1 MAQRTKVSILGLALA
16 GARRTGL
23 GGSERRSAPSG
34 LRYAVIVAPVS
45 QQQWSGPQDAPPPGA
60 PQAGSTS
67 YGAFGSPRGWPAPGT
82 PTGGGYNQYPSP
94 GFGRPP
100 FGGGVPQYG
109 PTPPMPAPRRRNP
122 LRLVLLAVILVTLA
136 ALGGLVIR
144 GLTSETSNFAYQND
158 DYQVPPPD
166 TSPPPIP
173 IPETYEQA
181 EQWITQS
188 TFYNQTAPAPVRCN
202 SQPINVSTA
211 SDAQLKA
218 HFEGLMECLVR
229 VWEPPVTSAGFTI
242 VRPTVTIYGEELTT
256 KCGKSGVNAFY
267 CTADQQVYYSNLL
280 PEVLLP
286 VRRNKWTADVVMA
299 HEFGHALQ
307 ARTGILI
314 SAHALGQNSGDEGT
328 DLQYMRRLETQAD
341 CFSGMFVRAVS
352 QSIGVQQQD
361 EDGILEIYV
370 AIGDDTLSGKSDVV
384 GNHGLARSRRYWGTV
399 GLTTSAVAPCNTF
412 VAPSKLV
419 R

>member
-1 MAQRTKVSILGLALA
+1 M
-16 GARRTGL
+16 
-23 GGSERRSAPSG
+23 
-34 LRYAVIVAPVS
+34 
-45 QQQWSGPQDAPPPGA
+45 
-60 PQAGSTS
+60 
-67 YGAFGSPRGWPAPGT
+67 
-82 PTGGGYNQYPSP
+82 
-94 GFGRPP
+94 
-100 FGGGVPQYG
+100 PQYG

-122 LRLVLLAVILVTLA
+122 LGLVLLAVILVTLA
-136 ALGGLVIR
+136 ALGGLVIS

-280 PEVLLP
+280 PEALLP
-286 VRRNKWTADVVMA
+286 VRTNKWTADVVMA

-352 QSIGVQQQD
+352 QSIGVQPQD
-361 EDGILEIYV
+361 EEGIVEIYV

>member
-1 MAQRTKVSILGLALA
+1 
-16 GARRTGL
+16 
-23 GGSERRSAPSG
+23 
-34 LRYAVIVAPVS
+34 
-45 QQQWSGPQDAPPPGA
+45 
-60 PQAGSTS
+60 
-67 YGAFGSPRGWPAPGT
+67 
-82 PTGGGYNQYPSP
+82 
-94 GFGRPP
+94 
-100 FGGGVPQYG
+100 
-109 PTPPMPAPRRRNP
+109 MPAPRRRNP
-122 LRLVLLAVILVTLA
+122 LGLVLLAVILVTLA
-136 ALGGLVIR
+136 ALGGLVIT
-144 GLTSETSNFAYQND
+144 GLTLEPSNAAYQND
-158 DYQVPPPD
+158 DYRVPPPD

-173 IPETYEQA
+173 VPETYQQA

-211 SDAQLKA
+211 TDAQLKA

-229 VWEPPVTSAGFTI
+229 VWEPPVTSAGFII

-256 KCGKSGVNAFY
+256 KCGKSDVNAFY

-280 PEVLLP
+280 PEALEAVK
-286 VRRNKWTADVVMA
+286 RNKWTADIVMA

-314 SAHALGQNSGDEGT
+314 SAHALGQNAGDEVI

-361 EDGILEIYV
+361 EGGILEIYV

-384 GNHGLARSRRYWGTV
+384 GNHGLARSRKYWGTV
-399 GLTTSAVAPCNTF
+399 GLRTSAVAPCNTF
-412 VAPSKLV
+412 IAPSGLV

>member
-1 MAQRTKVSILGLALA
+1 
-16 GARRTGL
+16 
-23 GGSERRSAPSG
+23 
-34 LRYAVIVAPVS
+34 
-45 QQQWSGPQDAPPPGA
+45 
-60 PQAGSTS
+60 
-67 YGAFGSPRGWPAPGT
+67 
-82 PTGGGYNQYPSP
+82 
-94 GFGRPP
+94 
-100 FGGGVPQYG
+100 
-109 PTPPMPAPRRRNP
+109 MPAPRRRNP

-136 ALGGLVIR
+136 ALGGLVIS
-144 GLTSETSNFAYQND
+144 GLTSETSNVAYQND

-256 KCGKSGVNAFY
+256 KCGQSGVNAFY

-286 VRRNKWTADVVMA
+286 VRMNKWTADVVMA

-314 SAHALGQNSGDEGT
+314 SAHALGQNSGDEGI

>member
-1 MAQRTKVSILGLALA
+1 M
-16 GARRTGL
+16 
-23 GGSERRSAPSG
+23 
-34 LRYAVIVAPVS
+34 
-45 QQQWSGPQDAPPPGA
+45 
-60 PQAGSTS
+60 
-67 YGAFGSPRGWPAPGT
+67 
-82 PTGGGYNQYPSP
+82 PT
-94 GFGRPP
+94 
-100 FGGGVPQYG
+100 
-109 PTPPMPAPRRRNP
+109 PRRRNP
-122 LRLVLLAVILVTLA
+122 LGLVLLAVLLVTLA
-136 ALGGLVIR
+136 ALGGLVIT
-144 GLTSETSNFAYQND
+144 GLTLEPSNVAYQND

-173 IPETYEQA
+173 VPETYQQA

-211 SDAQLKA
+211 TDAQLKA

-229 VWEPPVTSAGFTI
+229 VWEPPVTSAGFII

-280 PEVLLP
+280 PKALEP
-286 VRRNKWTADVVMA
+286 VKRNKWTADIVMA

-314 SAHALGQNSGDEGT
+314 SAHALGQNSGDEGI

-361 EDGILEIYV
+361 EGGILEIYV
-370 AIGDDTLSGKSDVV
+370 AIGDDKLSGKGDVV
-384 GNHGLARSRRYWGTV
+384 GNHGLARSRKYWGTV
-399 GLTTSAVAPCNTF
+399 GLSTSAVAPCNTF
-412 VAPSKLV
+412 IAPSGLV

>member
-1 MAQRTKVSILGLALA
+1 
-16 GARRTGL
+16 
-23 GGSERRSAPSG
+23 
-34 LRYAVIVAPVS
+34 VIS
-45 QQQWSGPQDAPPPGA
+45 
-60 PQAGSTS
+60 
-67 YGAFGSPRGWPAPGT
+67 
-82 PTGGGYNQYPSP
+82 
-94 GFGRPP
+94 
-100 FGGGVPQYG
+100 
-109 PTPPMPAPRRRNP
+109 
-122 LRLVLLAVILVTLA
+122 
-136 ALGGLVIR
+136 
-144 GLTSETSNFAYQND
+144 GLTSGTSNFAYQND

-267 CTADQQVYYSNLL
+267 CTADQQVYYSSLL

-352 QSIGVQQQD
+352 QSIGVQPQD
-361 EDGILEIYV
+361 EDGILQIYV

-384 GNHGLARSRRYWGTV
+384 GNHGLARSRRYWGHV

>member
-1 MAQRTKVSILGLALA
+1 
-16 GARRTGL
+16 
-23 GGSERRSAPSG
+23 
-34 LRYAVIVAPVS
+34 
-45 QQQWSGPQDAPPPGA
+45 
-60 PQAGSTS
+60 
-67 YGAFGSPRGWPAPGT
+67 
-82 PTGGGYNQYPSP
+82 
-94 GFGRPP
+94 
-100 FGGGVPQYG
+100 
-109 PTPPMPAPRRRNP
+109 MPAPRRRNP
-122 LRLVLLAVILVTLA
+122 LGLVLLAVILVTLA
-136 ALGGLVIR
+136 ALGGLVIS

-173 IPETYEQA
+173 LPETYEQA

-352 QSIGVQQQD
+352 QSIGVQPQD
-361 EDGILEIYV
+361 EEGILEIYV
-370 AIGDDTLSGKSDVV
+370 AIGDDILSGKSDVV